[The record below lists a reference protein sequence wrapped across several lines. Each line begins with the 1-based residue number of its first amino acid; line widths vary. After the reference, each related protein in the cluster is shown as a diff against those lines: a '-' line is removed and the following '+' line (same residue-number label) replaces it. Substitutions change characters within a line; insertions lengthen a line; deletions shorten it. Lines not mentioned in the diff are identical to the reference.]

1 VTEALHL
8 RGVVL
13 PDDEERDLWVVDGRL
28 SAEPVRDAHTV
39 AGGWIVPGLVDA
51 HCHIGVDANGAVPE
65 DVQEQQALT
74 ERAAGVLLARDCG
87 VPSDTRWIDD
97 RPDLPR
103 IVRAGRHVARSK
115 RYIRNYGVEVEPE
128 QLVETVAAQAA
139 RGDGWVKIVGD
150 WIDRDTGDLGP
161 CWPDDVLAAA
171 VTKAHELGA
180 RVTTHV
186 FGEQALPGLLAA
198 GVDCVE
204 HGTGLSDE
212 QLALMA
218 ERGTGLVP
226 TLINIATFPS
236 IAEQASRFPTYA
248 AHMLALHD
256 RVDRMVATAYD
267 AGVPIYAGSDAGG
280 SLAHGLIAQE
290 VQALSRAGL
299 SPTDALGAASWRARE
314 WLGHPASLNEG
325 APADLIVLADDP
337 RKDLRTLEH
346 PLAVVLR
353 GAAYRT

>member
-1 VTEALHL
+1 LHL
-8 RGVVL
+8 RATVL
-13 PDDEERDLWVVDGRL
+13 PDGDERDLWVVDGRI
-28 SAEPVRDAHTV
+28 STEPVADAETLP
-39 AGGWIVPGLVDA
+39 GGWLVPGLVDA

-97 RPDLPR
+97 RADLPR
-103 IVRAGRHVARSK
+103 IVRAGQHVARSK

-128 QLVETVAAQAA
+128 ELVDTVAAQAG

-150 WIDRDTGDLGP
+150 WIDREIGDLGP

-171 VTKAHELGA
+171 VAKAHELGA

-186 FGEQALPGLLAA
+186 FGEAALPGLLAA

-204 HGTGLSDE
+204 HGTGLSDD
-212 QLALMA
+212 QIHLMA
-218 ERGTGLVP
+218 ESGTGLVP
-226 TLINIATFPS
+226 TLINIATFPD
-236 IAEQASRFPTYA
+236 IAAQAAKFPAYA
-248 AHMLALHD
+248 AHMLALHE
-256 RVDRMVATAYD
+256 RVDRMVASAYE

-290 VQALSRAGL
+290 VQALHRAGL

-314 WLGHPASLNEG
+314 WLGHPALLEEG
-325 APADLIVLADDP
+325 APADFVLLADDP

-346 PLAVVLR
+346 PVAVVLR
-353 GAAYRT
+353 GTAYR